1 MWQDA
6 EVDFRQSRSI
16 GKHCNDYFQ
25 RQLFAKES
33 DIRCL
38 SDGHMEPEVKAYKI
52 EAKESIDYWYK
63 LVDKLL
69 DHDIND
75 VLDKTTAQK
84 MTSVDMIVGGDHEKG
99 RFRLVLKLII
109 RLDGDPPIKKRFV
122 LGEINCKKD
131 SVDNLK
137 NTFMFQQ
144 NKRLSSIANGEYF
157 TITKDGEGNLGV
169 MFTKAPVP
177 EGITLVSSVPN
188 FWPQLVQKTCA
199 RNLSQNEGKKQW

>member
-1 MWQDA
+1 M
-6 EVDFRQSRSI
+6 
-16 GKHCNDYFQ
+16 
-25 RQLFAKES
+25 
-33 DIRCL
+33 
-38 SDGHMEPEVKAYKI
+38 
-52 EAKESIDYWYK
+52 IDYWYK

>member
-25 RQLFAKES
+25 RQLFAKKS
-33 DIRCL
+33 DVRCL